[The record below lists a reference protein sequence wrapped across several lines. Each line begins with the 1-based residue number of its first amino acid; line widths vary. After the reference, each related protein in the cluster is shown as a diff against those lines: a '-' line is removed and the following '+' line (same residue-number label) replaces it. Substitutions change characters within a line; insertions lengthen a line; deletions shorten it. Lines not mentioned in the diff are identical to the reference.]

1 MSRWNWSATYLKAL
15 LIMSVLSA
23 SVSAQQVQAYLSKV
37 PATFSG
43 DGRLLLLQMNDLVLW
58 DLTAK
63 TLVAKMLGLQC
74 RQLAFLKQD
83 GWVLC
88 VGSGVTIYDWKNQ
101 LAVATIPPET
111 QNAFGL
117 LAYSQDSDRM
127 VIQHGN
133 EAVSVWQIG
142 KKLSPLKHISLDASK
157 EVSSLAASPDAR
169 TLAVAA
175 GQSIQLYDLTG
186 TSTRDLA
193 VTDGAPR
200 DLLFAPNSTMLAAS
214 AGNTILFVDTVQA
227 SVRART
233 TVGGGGE
240 GKGPLIP
247 RVFSQDSLRLVAS
260 HGEWSYPLFEVE
272 SGKLVS
278 ATEFLYIDQ
287 ERGIRAHTPLEAIDI
302 SEDAE
307 YVVGQSRHPDTVQIR
322 DLRTGSALPDLCEED
337 CRDVGAQVS
346 LLKWSPNGSKIVV
359 AMQGGR
365 NPDVDGQISVW
376 DVQSRSPELVLDP
389 SQPRAKE
396 LAKRAA
402 PPTTVTTAPPIK
414 PVEPIPEPAFVH
426 TRTMR
431 ASAVS
436 PTANLL
442 ITCGDDGLLKVWDPG
457 EGKLLRQLALP
468 SPATALAFSADGVIL
483 AAGTTK
489 GEVRLWETKMWKEFL
504 PYASRQG
511 QINALQFLP
520 NSQLLVVAGEQP
532 NIQVVNLLKRMVVK
546 ELGPP
551 SASPVCN
558 GKGCPKKQMKP
569 EESVETLSLL
579 DGSPFLLMTS
589 RTGRMVWDITTW
601 KEVEKPTG
609 LPATWSGLGW
619 KRPFVSTMMHTKDR
633 NASTLA
639 VWDIKHNKALA
650 SLDTFTKRDTEIR
663 ESGPAVALGTSMAV
677 DPTHQWAAT
686 RVGEQISVWNMATH
700 AKKKTFSLKLPYH
713 LHWTS
718 DGKYLL
724 VATLDRKVLVW
735 SAETMEPAHYLRDP
749 SVIR

>member
-1 MSRWNWSATYLKAL
+1 MRRGNWVTTYLKTL
-15 LIMSVLSA
+15 LVVSVLSA
-23 SVSAQQVQAYLSKV
+23 SVSSQQAQAYLSKI

-43 DGRLLLLQMNDLVLW
+43 DGRLLLIQMNELVLW

-63 TLVAKMLGLQC
+63 ALVAKIPGLQC

-88 VGSGVTIYDWKNQ
+88 VGTGVTIYDWKNQ

-111 QNAFGL
+111 QSAFGL
-117 LAYSQDSDRM
+117 LAYSRDTDRM
-127 VIQHGN
+127 VIQHGT
-133 EAVSVWQIG
+133 EAASVWQIG
-142 KKLSPLKHISLDASK
+142 KKLSPLKHISLDTSK
-157 EVSSLAASPDAR
+157 EVSALAASPDAR
-169 TLAVAA
+169 TLAVAV

-186 TSTRDLA
+186 TGTRDLA

-214 AGNTILFVDTVQA
+214 AGNTIFFVDTVQA

-278 ATEFLYIDQ
+278 ATEFLYVDQ
-287 ERGIRAHTPLEAIDI
+287 ERGIRTHTPLEAIDI

-468 SPATALAFSADGVIL
+468 SPATALTFSADGVIL

-489 GEVRLWETKMWKEFL
+489 GEIRLWETKTWKEFP

-520 NSQLLVVAGEQP
+520 DSQMLVIAGEQP
-532 NIQVVNLLKRMVVK
+532 KVQVVNLTVRMVIK
-546 ELGPP
+546 ELVPT
-551 SASPVCN
+551 ASSTSC
-558 GKGCPKKQMKP
+558 KKDCPKARGKSG
-569 EESVETLSLL
+569 EAVEMVSLL
-579 DGSPFLLMTS
+579 DGSPFLLTTT
-589 RTGRMVWDITTW
+589 RTGHVVWDITTW
-601 KEVEKPTG
+601 DEVKKPTG
-609 LPATWSGLGW
+609 LPDTWTGLGW
-619 KRPFVSTMMHTKDR
+619 KRPFVSTTTHPRDQ
-633 NASTLA
+633 NVSTLA
-639 VWDIKHNKALA
+639 VWDSKHNKVLV
-650 SLDTFTKRDTEIR
+650 SLDTFTKQDTEIR

-749 SVIR
+749 SVTR